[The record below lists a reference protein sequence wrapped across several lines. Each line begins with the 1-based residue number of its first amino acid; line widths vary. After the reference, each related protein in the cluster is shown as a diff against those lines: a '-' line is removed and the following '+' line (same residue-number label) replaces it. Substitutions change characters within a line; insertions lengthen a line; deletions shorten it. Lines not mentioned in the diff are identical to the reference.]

1 MCRTAH
7 APPRRTFARPSRASG
22 AQSFRQV
29 AAVLPRRRPQS
40 RSRPWPPRAPAWRA
54 KLAACPV
61 CLADVMVD
69 QCDGRTRDVADD
81 IFVAVIQQEIAS
93 EQCIACLAMQRS
105 APMTECCATEKADCA
120 LMPLKRAT
128 FESAFAISAKSISP
142 RRHRREIEQGT
153 IRLERRDVH
162 AGRLP
167 GFPTP
172 LQHLVAHAR
181 KDPQLVEIIRK
192 LLRAE
197 FPLGP
202 SKDRSRRAI
211 ASPRDEDGLGRCR
224 VARQGGSFEA
234 GCPALAIRSA
244 IRSGRLASCLTDRA
258 LRVFRL
264 PDGAR

>member
-93 EQCIACLAMQRS
+93 EQCIACLAMQRVGAHDRVLRHRKGGLRIDAVETRDLRKRVRHLGKVYISKASPPRDRAGNHPIGAKGCSCRTLARVSDTAS
-105 APMTECCATEKADCA
+105 APRRACAERSAACRDNPKA
-120 LMPLKRAT
+120 
-128 FESAFAISAKSISP
+128 S
-142 RRHRREIEQGT
+142 
-153 IRLERRDVH
+153 
-162 AGRLP
+162 AGRVSAGTLQGSVAP
-167 GFPTP
+167 RNSFPT
-172 LQHLVAHAR
+172 
-181 KDPQLVEIIRK
+181 
-192 LLRAE
+192 
-197 FPLGP
+197 
-202 SKDRSRRAI
+202 
-211 ASPRDEDGLGRCR
+211 
-224 VARQGGSFEA
+224 
-234 GCPALAIRSA
+234 
-244 IRSGRLASCLTDRA
+244 
-258 LRVFRL
+258 
-264 PDGAR
+264 